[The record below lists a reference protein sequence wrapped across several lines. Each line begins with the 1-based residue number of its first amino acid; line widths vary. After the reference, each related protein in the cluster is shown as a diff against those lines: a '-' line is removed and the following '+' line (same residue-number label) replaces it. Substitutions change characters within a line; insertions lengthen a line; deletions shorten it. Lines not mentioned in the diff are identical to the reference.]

1 MAVLRFSFG
10 TMGSGKSTFALQI
23 HHNLRQRGLQG
34 ILCSQLD
41 RSDGKVS
48 SALGVSADAVEV
60 GPKLDLFE
68 MALAVA
74 SRRGSLDYL
83 VCDEAQFYRPEQI
96 GQLARIVD
104 ELGAD
109 VFAFGLLTTFQG
121 ELFEGTRRLLE
132 LADERVEV
140 QVEARCWCGSRAT
153 HNARLVDGV
162 QVYDGELFVV
172 DDPNDDRVAYELR
185 CRRHWLS
192 GQAGPVTGQ
201 GEAPERSESEAEPAR
216 QGV

>member
-10 TMGSGKSTFALQI
+10 TMGSGKSTLALQI
-23 HHNLRQRGLQG
+23 HHNLKQRGLQG

-41 RSDGKVS
+41 RSGGKVS

-74 SRRGSLDYL
+74 SRRDSLDYL

-162 QVYDGELFVV
+162 QVYDGKLFVI
-172 DDPNDDRVAYELR
+172 DDPNDERVAYELR

-192 GQAGPVTGQ
+192 GQTGPVAGQ
-201 GEAPERSESEAEPAR
+201 GEAPERSGSETEPAR
-216 QGV
+216 QVV